1 MELEDLR
8 TLTVEDA
15 ANVLAVDAE
24 TVRRW
29 IRAGKLSAMRWG
41 RRYRITREAIAA
53 FQRAHQVKTR
63 DPGADVRARLKA
75 MREGA
80 RQ

>member
-15 ANVLAVDAE
+15 AAVLAVDPE

-29 IRAGKLSAMRWG
+29 IRAGTLSAMHWG
-41 RRYRITREAIAA
+41 RRYRITRDAIAA
-53 FQRAHQVKTR
+53 FQKSHQVKTR
-63 DPGADVRARLKA
+63 DPGADVRARLRA
-75 MREGA
+75 MRKGG
-80 RQ
+80 RT